1 MSKAVT
7 LSDIAKACDTSIV
20 TVSKALADKKGVSSE
35 LKLKI
40 KQTADRLG
48 YVAPKPQQTSK
59 NDNIVGV
66 VIPEKFMNPNGSF
79 YWALYNDLVKL
90 FGQNGYF
97 CLIDI
102 LSEEDEQSLTM
113 PKMVTD
119 GTVSGLVSLGQLSRE
134 YVVALKR
141 NMPKMILLDYYI
153 HGLDFDSVTSDGYGG
168 GYALTSY
175 LIERGHKKIGFIGTV
190 KATSSIFDRYMGYM
204 KAMIDHDLKV
214 NDEWTL
220 DDRDKRDFIN
230 VPLPEK
236 LPTAF
241 VCNCDEAAFHTIKQL
256 EENGIKVPEDISVVG
271 YDNYLISEVSNPPI
285 TTIDVDSHRM
295 ADKAV
300 KLLISRM
307 EDPLRDAS
315 SINITGS
322 LIEKGSVKDIGI
334 AALSE

>member
-1 MSKAVT
+1 MGKAVT

-40 KQTADRLG
+40 KQTAEELG
-48 YVAPKPQQTSK
+48 YVALKPQQNAK

-66 VIPEKFMNPNGSF
+66 VIPAKFMNPNGSF

-90 FGQNGYF
+90 FGQSGYF

-102 LSEEDEQSLTM
+102 LSDEDEQSLTM
-113 PKMVTD
+113 PKMITD
-119 GTVSGLVSLGQLSRE
+119 GTISALVSLGQLSRE

-141 NMPKMILLDYYI
+141 KMPKMILLDYYI
-153 HGLDFDSVTSDGYGG
+153 HGLDFDNVTTDGYCG

-175 LIERGHKKIGFIGTV
+175 LIERGHTEIGFIGTV

-204 KAMIDHDLKV
+204 KAMIDHDLEVK
-214 NDEWTL
+214 NEWTL
-220 DDRDKRDFIN
+220 DDRNERELMRIK
-230 VPLPEK
+230 LPES

-241 VCNCDEAAFHTIKQL
+241 VCNCDETAFRTIKQL
-256 EENGIKVPEDISVVG
+256 EEKGLRVPDDISVVG
-271 YDNYLISEVSNPPI
+271 YDNYLISDVSNPTI
-285 TTIDVDSHRM
+285 TTINVDSYRM

-300 KLLISRM
+300 KLLISRI
-307 EDPLRDAS
+307 EDPLRDTS
-315 SINITGS
+315 SVKISGC
-322 LIEKGSVKDIGI
+322 LIEKASVKTI
-334 AALSE
+334 